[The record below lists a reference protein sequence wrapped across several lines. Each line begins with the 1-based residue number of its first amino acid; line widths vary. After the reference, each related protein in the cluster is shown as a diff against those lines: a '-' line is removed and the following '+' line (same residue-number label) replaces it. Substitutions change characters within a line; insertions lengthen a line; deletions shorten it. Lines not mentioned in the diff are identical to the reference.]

1 MMYNKD
7 KIILTDCDG
16 VCLDWEFGFHTWM
29 SSTMGMEIKTPHMYD
44 VGATYGITKLESKEY
59 VERFNSSAAMGFL
72 PPLRDAQ
79 YYMKLIAEELGYR
92 FIAVTSLST
101 DESAQ
106 KLRTCNLKK
115 LFGNDTFVEDHYL
128 GCGDD
133 KNEILVELSTR
144 FEGSMWV
151 EDKYVNAEVGLEI
164 GYDAILMEHGHSLN
178 YVGDAKVMKN
188 WKEIYEYTRDK
199 AKV

>member
-29 SSTMGMEIKTPHMYD
+29 GTKGYTAEETGCYSVAKQ
-44 VGATYGITKLESKEY
+44 YGLHQEDAKVL
-59 VERFNSSAAMGFL
+59 VEQFNSSASMGFL

-92 FIAVTSLST
+92 FVAVTSLSA

-106 KLRTCNLKK
+106 KLRTCNLNK
-115 LFGNDTFVEDHYL
+115 LFGTGTFVEFHYL
-128 GCGDD
+128 DCGAD
-133 KNEILVELSTR
+133 KDEILIELANKY
-144 FEGSMWV
+144 EGSMWV
-151 EDKYVNAEVGLEI
+151 EDKYKNAECGRDL
-164 GYDAILMEHGHSLN
+164 GYDSLLMEHGHSLD
-178 YVGDAKVMKN
+178 YKGKDITVVKN
-188 WKEIYEYTRDK
+188 WKEIYEYVQ
-199 AKV
+199 AG